1 MEKSRT
7 DENLLN
13 LASKNGSGETPLVPL
28 PGECAQHDDRHR
40 SRGIVLGL
48 LAAVL
53 FGLSAPL
60 AKLVLPQS
68 TPLVLS
74 SLFYLG
80 AGAILSVI
88 SVLQKV
94 CSKRDSTSREVDLR
108 FEDAYLMAGVVLFG
122 GVLAPVL
129 MLSGLKHLSAA
140 SASLMLNLEA
150 PFTVML
156 AAVLFRDRLEGQ
168 ELLGAALVLV
178 GSSLLSVNSGATV
191 TGSVLA
197 ALKLAAAAMLW
208 AIDNNLTQCL
218 STRNPLAVARVKTL
232 AAGLFSLILT
242 RTIGLAMPPA
252 HLCIGALGIGAT
264 CYGASVVLYVYAL
277 RYIGAARQATVF
289 ATAPFVGALMAG
301 PINGEWLRFSELC
314 AGLVTAGGLALMMRH
329 RHVHEH
335 VHEELIHEHPH
346 THDIHHQHDHVGLP
360 SLREPH
366 SHWHRHLP
374 MVHTHDHLPD
384 LHHRHHHH

>member
-129 MLSGLKHLSAA
+129 
-140 SASLMLNLEA
+140 
-150 PFTVML
+150 ML